1 MHISGHRFSFII
13 TTLLL
18 CLWII
23 GGCTS
28 DASSTAHTDSTATES
43 GKISSKQ
50 TDTQSTEDFT
60 KDPMRTDSRVSV
72 SHSSEPSMTASGI
85 SASDESAPSQAE
97 SWTSMNPSGRMPLD
111 YATEFAVDYYDSFAL
126 ITIGGTDRYLLIPE
140 NVKAPADLDTD
151 IIPIRKPDA
160 IYLAA
165 SAGMDYFRVL
175 KALDNV
181 SMTSTQAVN
190 WSLPEVVQA
199 LDSEKMLYAGKYSA
213 PDYELLLREGIDL
226 AIESTMIY
234 HTPETKEKI
243 EKLGIPVLVDKSSY
257 EPHPLGRMEWI
268 KLYGLLLGKTD
279 EADAFYNEQLASLTA
294 VPELS
299 KMLSSTVPAA
309 REDST
314 SDSAR
319 NPDDSTSGTVQN
331 TVDSTFDTP
340 RNPET
345 STSGS
350 AQKPG
355 ASQDTPTVVYF
366 YITSSGYANVRN
378 PGDYISQMI
387 EMAGGSYAFAD
398 TAVPEDSA
406 RATMNMQMEAFLDR
420 ALVSDILI
428 YSTSIDG
435 EMHSAEELYKKAP
448 MLKQSRAA
456 SAGNIWITGKNMYQ
470 QSTAVAEM
478 MLELHAVITGH
489 ADEDELIF
497 LHKLK

>member
-1 MHISGHRFSFII
+1 MHISGHRLSLII
-13 TTLLL
+13 SALLL
-18 CLWII
+18 CMWII
-23 GGCTS
+23 GGCASNASSPARIESRVTSS
-28 DASSTAHTDSTATES
+28 DAVSSEQTDSQT
-43 GKISSKQ
+43 SSFEAA
-50 TDTQSTEDFT
+50 DSTI
-60 KDPMRTDSRVSV
+60 TDS
-72 SHSSEPSMTASGI
+72 HASSWAAMEPTGH
-85 SASDESAPSQAE
+85 
-97 SWTSMNPSGRMPLD
+97 MPLD
-111 YATEFAVDYYDSFAL
+111 YATEFSVDYYDDFAL
-126 ITIGGTDRYLLIPE
+126 ITIGGTDRYLLISE
-140 NVKAPADLDTD
+140 NTKAPADLETD
-151 IIPIRKPDA
+151 IIPIRKPDTV
-160 IYLAA
+160 YLAA

-175 KALDNV
+175 KALDTV
-181 SMTSTQAVN
+181 RMTSTQAVN

-279 EADAFYNEQLASLTA
+279 ETDAFYNEQLASLTA

-309 REDST
+309 REDSI
-314 SDSAR
+314 
-319 NPDDSTSGTVQN
+319 
-331 TVDSTFDTP
+331 
-340 RNPET
+340 
-345 STSGS
+345 SGS
-350 AQKPG
+350 AQDPV
-355 ASQDTPTVVYF
+355 ASQDSPTVAYF
-366 YITSSGYANVRN
+366 YITSSGYANVRR
-378 PGDYISQMI
+378 PGDYISKMI

-398 TAVPEDSA
+398 ASVSEDSA
-406 RATMNMQMEAFLDR
+406 KATMNMQMEAFLDR
-420 ALVSDILI
+420 ALLSDILI
-428 YSTSIDG
+428 YSTSIYS
-435 EMHSAEELYKKAP
+435 ELYSAEELYKKAP

-470 QSTAVAEM
+470 QTTAVAQM
-478 MLELHAVITGH
+478 MLELHSVITGN

>member
-1 MHISGHRFSFII
+1 MHISGYRFSLII

-18 CLWII
+18 CMWII
-23 GGCTS
+23 GGC
-28 DASSTAHTDSTATES
+28 ASNAASPAQ
-43 GKISSKQ
+43 I
-50 TDTQSTEDFT
+50 
-60 KDPMRTDSRVSV
+60 DSRVTS
-72 SHSSEPSMTASGI
+72 SDAASSEQTDSQSFSQDVADSAITDYHAS
-85 SASDESAPSQAE
+85 
-97 SWTSMNPSGRMPLD
+97 SWAAMEPTGHMPLD
-111 YATEFAVDYYDSFAL
+111 YATEFAVDYYDDLAL

-140 NVKAPADLDTD
+140 NAKAPADLDTD
-151 IIPIRKPDA
+151 IIPIRKPDT

-175 KALDNV
+175 KALDTV
-181 SMTSTQAVN
+181 RMTSTQAVN

-268 KLYGLLLGKTD
+268 KLYGLLLDKTD
-279 EADAFYNEQLASLTA
+279 EADAFYNEQLASLAA

-299 KMLSSTVPAA
+299 KMLSSQ
-309 REDST
+309 DS
-314 SDSAR
+314 
-319 NPDDSTSGTVQN
+319 
-331 TVDSTFDTP
+331 
-340 RNPET
+340 
-345 STSGS
+345 
-350 AQKPG
+350 
-355 ASQDTPTVVYF
+355 PTVAYF
-366 YITSSGYANVRN
+366 YITSSGYANVRS
-378 PGDYISQMI
+378 PGDYISKMI

-398 TAVPEDSA
+398 ASVSEDSA
-406 RATMNMQMEAFLDR
+406 KATMNMQMEAFLDR
-420 ALVSDILI
+420 ALLSDILI

-435 EMHSAEELYKKAP
+435 ELHSAEELYKKAP
-448 MLKQSRAA
+448 MLKQSKAA
-456 SAGNIWITGKNMYQ
+456 SAGNIWITDKNMYQ
-470 QSTAVAEM
+470 QTTAVAEM
-478 MLELHAVITGH
+478 MLELHSVITGN

>member
-1 MHISGHRFSFII
+1 MHISGHRLSLII
-13 TTLLL
+13 SALLL
-18 CLWII
+18 CMWII
-23 GGCTS
+23 GGCASNAASPAQIESRVTSS
-28 DASSTAHTDSTATES
+28 DAVSSEQTDSQT
-43 GKISSKQ
+43 SSFEAA
-50 TDTQSTEDFT
+50 DSTI
-60 KDPMRTDSRVSV
+60 TDS
-72 SHSSEPSMTASGI
+72 HASSWAAMEPTGHM
-85 SASDESAPSQAE
+85 Q
-97 SWTSMNPSGRMPLD
+97 LD
-111 YATEFAVDYYDSFAL
+111 YATEFSVDYYDDFAL
-126 ITIGGTDRYLLIPE
+126 ITIGGTDRYLLISE
-140 NVKAPADLDTD
+140 NAKAPADLDTD
-151 IIPIRKPDA
+151 IIPIRKPDTV
-160 IYLAA
+160 YLAA

-175 KALDNV
+175 KALDTV
-181 SMTSTQAVN
+181 RMTSTQAVN

-314 SDSAR
+314 S
-319 NPDDSTSGTVQN
+319 
-331 TVDSTFDTP
+331 
-340 RNPET
+340 
-345 STSGS
+345 GS
-350 AQKPG
+350 AQNPV
-355 ASQDTPTVVYF
+355 ASQDSPTVAYF
-366 YITSSGYANVRN
+366 YITSSGYANVRR
-378 PGDYISQMI
+378 PGDYISKMI

-398 TAVPEDSA
+398 ASVSEDSA
-406 RATMNMQMEAFLDR
+406 NATMNMQMEAFLDR
-420 ALVSDILI
+420 ALLSDILI

-448 MLKQSRAA
+448 MLKQSKAA

-470 QSTAVAEM
+470 QTTAVAQM
-478 MLELHAVITGH
+478 MLELHSVITGE
-489 ADEDELIF
+489 ADEAEMEF
-497 LHKLK
+497 LHRLN

>member
-1 MHISGHRFSFII
+1 MHISGHRLSFII

-23 GGCTS
+23 GGCAS
-28 DASSTAHTDSTATES
+28 NASSPAQTES
-43 GKISSKQ
+43 RVTSSEIA
-50 TDTQSTEDFT
+50 SPE
-60 KDPMRTDSRVSV
+60 RTDSQTSSFEAADSAVTD
-72 SHSSEPSMTASGI
+72 SHISSWATMEPTGHMS
-85 SASDESAPSQAE
+85 
-97 SWTSMNPSGRMPLD
+97 LD
-111 YATEFAVDYYDSFAL
+111 YATEFSVDYYDGFAL
-126 ITIGGTDRYLLIPE
+126 ITIGGTDRYLFIPE
-140 NVKAPADLDTD
+140 NVKTPADLDTD
-151 IIPIRKPDA
+151 IIPIRKPDT

-175 KALDNV
+175 KALDTV
-181 SMTSTQAVN
+181 RMTSTQAVN

-199 LDSEKMLYAGKYSA
+199 LDSETMLYAGKYSA

-299 KMLSSTVPAA
+299 KMLSSQ
-309 REDST
+309 DS
-314 SDSAR
+314 
-319 NPDDSTSGTVQN
+319 
-331 TVDSTFDTP
+331 
-340 RNPET
+340 
-345 STSGS
+345 
-350 AQKPG
+350 
-355 ASQDTPTVVYF
+355 PTVAYF
-366 YITSSGYANVRN
+366 YITSSGYANVRS
-378 PGDYISQMI
+378 PGDYISKMI

-398 TAVPEDSA
+398 ASVSEDSA
-406 RATMNMQMEAFLDR
+406 KATMNMQMEAFLDR

-448 MLKQSRAA
+448 MLKQSKAA
-456 SAGNIWITGKNMYQ
+456 SDGNIWITGKNMYQ

>member
-1 MHISGHRFSFII
+1 MHISGHRLSLII
-13 TTLLL
+13 SALLL
-18 CLWII
+18 CMWII
-23 GGCTS
+23 GGCASNASSPAQIESRVTSS
-28 DASSTAHTDSTATES
+28 DAVSSEQTDSQT
-43 GKISSKQ
+43 SSFEAA
-50 TDTQSTEDFT
+50 DSTI
-60 KDPMRTDSRVSV
+60 TDS
-72 SHSSEPSMTASGI
+72 HASSWAAMEPTGH
-85 SASDESAPSQAE
+85 
-97 SWTSMNPSGRMPLD
+97 MPLD
-111 YATEFAVDYYDSFAL
+111 YATEFSVDYYDDFAL
-126 ITIGGTDRYLLIPE
+126 ITIGGTDRYLLISE
-140 NVKAPADLDTD
+140 NTKAPADLDTD
-151 IIPIRKPDA
+151 IIPIRKPDTV
-160 IYLAA
+160 YLAA

-175 KALDNV
+175 KALDSV
-181 SMTSTQAVN
+181 RMTSTQAVN

-299 KMLSSTVPAA
+299 KMLSST
-309 REDST
+309 
-314 SDSAR
+314 
-319 NPDDSTSGTVQN
+319 
-331 TVDSTFDTP
+331 
-340 RNPET
+340 
-345 STSGS
+345 GS
-350 AQKPG
+350 AQNPV
-355 ASQDTPTVVYF
+355 ASQDSPTVSYF
-366 YITSSGYANVRN
+366 YITSSGYANVRR
-378 PGDYISQMI
+378 PGDYISKMI

-398 TAVPEDSA
+398 ASVSEDSA
-406 RATMNMQMEAFLDR
+406 KATMNMQMEAFLDR

-448 MLKQSRAA
+448 MLKQSKAA

-470 QSTAVAEM
+470 QTTAVAQM
-478 MLELHAVITGH
+478 MLELHSVITGE
-489 ADEDELIF
+489 ADEVEMEF
-497 LHKLK
+497 LHRLN

>member
-1 MHISGHRFSFII
+1 MHISGYRFSLII

-18 CLWII
+18 CMWII
-23 GGCTS
+23 GGCASNAASPAQIGSRVTSS
-28 DASSTAHTDSTATES
+28 DAASSEQTDSQTFSQDVADSAITDYHA
-43 GKISSKQ
+43 SSWAA
-50 TDTQSTEDFT
+50 
-60 KDPMRTDSRVSV
+60 M
-72 SHSSEPSMTASGI
+72 EPTGH
-85 SASDESAPSQAE
+85 
-97 SWTSMNPSGRMPLD
+97 MPLD
-111 YATEFAVDYYDSFAL
+111 YATEFAVDYYDDLAL

-140 NVKAPADLDTD
+140 NAKAPADLNTD
-151 IIPIRKPDA
+151 IIPIRKPDT

-175 KALDNV
+175 KALDTV
-181 SMTSTQAVN
+181 RMTSTQAVN

-268 KLYGLLLGKTD
+268 KLYGLLLDKTD
-279 EADAFYNEQLASLTA
+279 EADAFYNEQLASLAA

-299 KMLSSTVPAA
+299 KMLSSQ
-309 REDST
+309 DS
-314 SDSAR
+314 
-319 NPDDSTSGTVQN
+319 
-331 TVDSTFDTP
+331 
-340 RNPET
+340 
-345 STSGS
+345 
-350 AQKPG
+350 
-355 ASQDTPTVVYF
+355 PTVAYF
-366 YITSSGYANVRN
+366 YITSSGYANVRS
-378 PGDYISQMI
+378 PGDYISKMI

-398 TAVPEDSA
+398 ASVSEDSA
-406 RATMNMQMEAFLDR
+406 KATMNMQMEAFLDR
-420 ALVSDILI
+420 ALLSDILI

-435 EMHSAEELYKKAP
+435 ELHSAEELYKKAP
-448 MLKQSRAA
+448 MLKQSKAA
-456 SAGNIWITGKNMYQ
+456 SAGNIWITDKNMYQ
-470 QSTAVAEM
+470 QTTAVAEM
-478 MLELHAVITGH
+478 MLELHSVITGN

>member
-1 MHISGHRFSFII
+1 MHISGYRFSLII

-18 CLWII
+18 CMWII
-23 GGCTS
+23 GGCASNAASPAQIESRVTS
-28 DASSTAHTDSTATES
+28 SDVASSEQNDSQTFSQDMADSAITDYHA
-43 GKISSKQ
+43 SSWAA
-50 TDTQSTEDFT
+50 
-60 KDPMRTDSRVSV
+60 M
-72 SHSSEPSMTASGI
+72 EPTGH
-85 SASDESAPSQAE
+85 
-97 SWTSMNPSGRMPLD
+97 MPLD
-111 YATEFAVDYYDSFAL
+111 YATEFAVDYYDGSAL

-140 NVKAPADLDTD
+140 NAKAPADLDTD
-151 IIPIRKPDA
+151 IIPIRKPDT

-175 KALDNV
+175 KALDTV
-181 SMTSTQAVN
+181 RMTSTHAVN
-190 WSLPEVVQA
+190 WSLPEVVEA

-279 EADAFYNEQLASLTA
+279 DADAFYNEQLASLAA

-299 KMLSSTVPAA
+299 KMLSSTVPAT

-319 NPDDSTSGTVQN
+319 NPEDSTSGTVQN

-355 ASQDTPTVVYF
+355 ASLDSPTVAYF
-366 YITSSGYANVRN
+366 YITSSGYANIRC

-398 TAVPEDSA
+398 TAVPEYST

-448 MLKQSRAA
+448 MLKQSKAA
-456 SAGNIWITGKNMYQ
+456 SEGNIWITGKNMYQ

-478 MLELHAVITGH
+478 MLELHAVISGH

>member
-1 MHISGHRFSFII
+1 MHISGYRFSLII

-18 CLWII
+18 CMWII
-23 GGCTS
+23 GGCASNAASPAQIGSRVTSS
-28 DASSTAHTDSTATES
+28 DAASSEQTDSQTFSQDVADSAITDYHA
-43 GKISSKQ
+43 SSWAA
-50 TDTQSTEDFT
+50 
-60 KDPMRTDSRVSV
+60 M
-72 SHSSEPSMTASGI
+72 EPTGH
-85 SASDESAPSQAE
+85 
-97 SWTSMNPSGRMPLD
+97 MPLD
-111 YATEFAVDYYDSFAL
+111 YATEFAVDYYDDLAL

-140 NVKAPADLDTD
+140 NAKAPADLNTD
-151 IIPIRKPDA
+151 IIPIRKPDT

-175 KALDNV
+175 KALDTV
-181 SMTSTQAVN
+181 RMTSTHAVN

-268 KLYGLLLGKTD
+268 KLYGLLLDKTD
-279 EADAFYNEQLASLTA
+279 EADAFYNEQLASLAA

-299 KMLSSTVPAA
+299 KMLSSQ
-309 REDST
+309 DS
-314 SDSAR
+314 
-319 NPDDSTSGTVQN
+319 
-331 TVDSTFDTP
+331 
-340 RNPET
+340 
-345 STSGS
+345 
-350 AQKPG
+350 
-355 ASQDTPTVVYF
+355 PTVAYF
-366 YITSSGYANVRN
+366 YITSSGYANVRS
-378 PGDYISQMI
+378 PGDYISKMI

-398 TAVPEDSA
+398 ASVSEDSA
-406 RATMNMQMEAFLDR
+406 KATMNMQMEAFLDR
-420 ALVSDILI
+420 ALLSDILI

-435 EMHSAEELYKKAP
+435 ELHSAEELYKKAP
-448 MLKQSRAA
+448 MLKQSKAA
-456 SAGNIWITGKNMYQ
+456 SAGNIWITDKNMYQ
-470 QSTAVAEM
+470 QTTAVAEM
-478 MLELHAVITGH
+478 MLELHSVITGN

>member
-1 MHISGHRFSFII
+1 MLLSWAAMEPTGHMS
-13 TTLLL
+13 
-18 CLWII
+18 
-23 GGCTS
+23 
-28 DASSTAHTDSTATES
+28 
-43 GKISSKQ
+43 
-50 TDTQSTEDFT
+50 
-60 KDPMRTDSRVSV
+60 
-72 SHSSEPSMTASGI
+72 
-85 SASDESAPSQAE
+85 
-97 SWTSMNPSGRMPLD
+97 LD
-111 YATEFAVDYYDSFAL
+111 YATEFAVDYYDGLAL

-140 NVKAPADLDTD
+140 NAKAPADLDTD
-151 IIPIRKPDA
+151 IIPIRKPDT

-175 KALDNV
+175 KALDTV
-181 SMTSTQAVN
+181 RMTSTQAVN

-299 KMLSSTVPAA
+299 KMLSSTVPSA

-314 SDSAR
+314 SDTAQTSET
-319 NPDDSTSGTVQN
+319 STSGTIQN
-331 TVDSTFDTP
+331 GRFEFDTP

-350 AQKPG
+350 AQNPV
-355 ASQDTPTVVYF
+355 ASQDSPTVAYF
-366 YITSSGYANVRN
+366 YITSSGYANVRS
-378 PGDYISQMI
+378 PGDYISKMI

-398 TAVPEDSA
+398 TTVPEDSA
-406 RATMNMQMEAFLDR
+406 KATMNMQMEAFLDR

-470 QSTAVAEM
+470 QSTAVAQM
-478 MLELHAVITGH
+478 MLELHAVISGN

>member
-1 MHISGHRFSFII
+1 MHISGHRLSLII
-13 TTLLL
+13 SALLL
-18 CLWII
+18 CMWII
-23 GGCTS
+23 GGCASNASSPAQIESRVTSS
-28 DASSTAHTDSTATES
+28 DAVSSEQTDSQT
-43 GKISSKQ
+43 SSFEAA
-50 TDTQSTEDFT
+50 DSAI
-60 KDPMRTDSRVSV
+60 TDS
-72 SHSSEPSMTASGI
+72 HASSWAAMEPTGH
-85 SASDESAPSQAE
+85 
-97 SWTSMNPSGRMPLD
+97 MPLD
-111 YATEFAVDYYDSFAL
+111 YATEFSVDYYDDFAL
-126 ITIGGTDRYLLIPE
+126 ITIGDTDRYLLISE
-140 NVKAPADLDTD
+140 NTKAPADLDTD
-151 IIPIRKPDA
+151 IIPIRKPDTV
-160 IYLAA
+160 YLAA

-175 KALDNV
+175 KALDTV
-181 SMTSTQAVN
+181 RMTSTQALN

-213 PDYELLLREGIDL
+213 PDYELLLREGINL

-279 EADAFYNEQLASLTA
+279 EADAFYNEQISSLKA

-299 KMLSSTVPAA
+299 KMLSSALPASSEESVSDTTHVTNNSA
-309 REDST
+309 SDIPQSSEDST
-314 SDSAR
+314 SETAHNTDDLASDMSQNSGKLYDS
-319 NPDDSTSGTVQN
+319 
-331 TVDSTFDTP
+331 
-340 RNPET
+340 
-345 STSGS
+345 
-350 AQKPG
+350 
-355 ASQDTPTVVYF
+355 PTVSYF
-366 YITSSGYANVRN
+366 YITSSGYANVRR
-378 PGDYISQMI
+378 PGDYISKMI

-398 TAVPEDSA
+398 ASVSEDSA
-406 RATMNMQMEAFLDR
+406 KATMNMQMEAFLDR

-435 EMHSAEELYKKAP
+435 EMPSAEELYKKAP

-470 QSTAVAEM
+470 QTTAVAQM
-478 MLELHAVITGH
+478 MLEFHSVITGN

>member
-1 MHISGHRFSFII
+1 MHNSGYRFSLII

-18 CLWII
+18 CMWII
-23 GGCTS
+23 GGC
-28 DASSTAHTDSTATES
+28 ASNAASPAQ
-43 GKISSKQ
+43 I
-50 TDTQSTEDFT
+50 
-60 KDPMRTDSRVSV
+60 DSRVTS
-72 SHSSEPSMTASGI
+72 SDAASSEQTDFQTFSQDAADSAIADSHAS
-85 SASDESAPSQAE
+85 
-97 SWTSMNPSGRMPLD
+97 SWAAMEPTGHMPLD
-111 YATEFAVDYYDSFAL
+111 YATEFAVDYYDDLAL

-140 NVKAPADLDTD
+140 NAKAPADLDTD
-151 IIPIRKPDA
+151 IIPIRKPDT

-175 KALDNV
+175 KALDTV
-181 SMTSTQAVN
+181 RMTSTQAVN

-243 EKLGIPVLVDKSSY
+243 EKLGISVLVDKSSY

-268 KLYGLLLGKTD
+268 KLYGLLLDKTD
-279 EADAFYNEQLASLTA
+279 EADAFYNEQLASLEA

-299 KMLSSTVPAA
+299 KMLSSQ
-309 REDST
+309 DS
-314 SDSAR
+314 
-319 NPDDSTSGTVQN
+319 
-331 TVDSTFDTP
+331 
-340 RNPET
+340 
-345 STSGS
+345 
-350 AQKPG
+350 
-355 ASQDTPTVVYF
+355 PTVAYF
-366 YITSSGYANVRN
+366 YITSSGYANVRS
-378 PGDYISQMI
+378 PGDYISKMI

-398 TAVPEDSA
+398 ASVSEDSA
-406 RATMNMQMEAFLDR
+406 KATMNMQMEAFLDR

-435 EMHSAEELYKKAP
+435 EMHSAEELYKKVP
-448 MLKQSRAA
+448 MLKQSKAA
-456 SAGNIWITGKNMYQ
+456 SDGNIWITGKNMYQ

>member
-1 MHISGHRFSFII
+1 MHISGYRFSLII

-18 CLWII
+18 CIWII
-23 GGCTS
+23 GGCVS
-28 DASSTAHTDSTATES
+28 NAASPAQ
-43 GKISSKQ
+43 I
-50 TDTQSTEDFT
+50 
-60 KDPMRTDSRVSV
+60 DSRVTS
-72 SHSSEPSMTASGI
+72 SDAASSEQTDSQTFSQDVADSAITDYHAS
-85 SASDESAPSQAE
+85 
-97 SWTSMNPSGRMPLD
+97 SWAAMEPTGHMSLD
-111 YATEFAVDYYDSFAL
+111 YATEFAVDYYDGLAL

-140 NVKAPADLDTD
+140 NAKAPADLDTD
-151 IIPIRKPDA
+151 IIPIRKPDT

-175 KALDNV
+175 KALDTV
-181 SMTSTQAVN
+181 RMTSTQAVN
-190 WSLPEVVQA
+190 WSLPEVVEA

-226 AIESTMIY
+226 AIESTMVY

-268 KLYGLLLGKTD
+268 KLYGLLLDKTD
-279 EADAFYNEQLASLTA
+279 EADAFYNEQLASLEA

-299 KMLSSTVPAA
+299 KMLSSQ
-309 REDST
+309 DS
-314 SDSAR
+314 
-319 NPDDSTSGTVQN
+319 
-331 TVDSTFDTP
+331 
-340 RNPET
+340 
-345 STSGS
+345 
-350 AQKPG
+350 
-355 ASQDTPTVVYF
+355 PTVAYF
-366 YITSSGYANVRN
+366 YITSSGYANVRS
-378 PGDYISQMI
+378 PGDYISKMI

-398 TAVPEDSA
+398 ASVSEDSA
-406 RATMNMQMEAFLDR
+406 KATMNMQMEAFLDR

-435 EMHSAEELYKKAP
+435 EMHSAEELYKKVP
-448 MLKQSRAA
+448 MLKQSKAA
-456 SAGNIWITGKNMYQ
+456 SDGNIWITGKNMYQ

>member
-1 MHISGHRFSFII
+1 MHISGYRFSLII

-18 CLWII
+18 CMWII
-23 GGCTS
+23 GGCASNAASPAQIGSRVTSS
-28 DASSTAHTDSTATES
+28 DAASSEQTDSQTFSQDVADSAITDYHA
-43 GKISSKQ
+43 SSWAA
-50 TDTQSTEDFT
+50 
-60 KDPMRTDSRVSV
+60 M
-72 SHSSEPSMTASGI
+72 EPTGH
-85 SASDESAPSQAE
+85 
-97 SWTSMNPSGRMPLD
+97 MPLD
-111 YATEFAVDYYDSFAL
+111 YATEFAVDYYDDLAL

-140 NVKAPADLDTD
+140 NAKAPADLNTD
-151 IIPIRKPDA
+151 IIPIRKPDT

-175 KALDNV
+175 KALDTV
-181 SMTSTQAVN
+181 RMTSTQAVN

-243 EKLGIPVLVDKSSY
+243 EKLGSPVLVDKSSY

-268 KLYGLLLGKTD
+268 KLYGLLLDKTD
-279 EADAFYNEQLASLTA
+279 EADAFYNEQLTSLAA

-299 KMLSSTVPAA
+299 KMLSSAVPAA

-314 SDSAR
+314 SDSAQTPE
-319 NPDDSTSGTVQN
+319 NTTSDSTQ
-331 TVDSTFDTP
+331 TP
-340 RNPET
+340 ENAT
-345 STSGS
+345 
-350 AQKPG
+350 PG
-355 ASQDTPTVVYF
+355 AAQNPGTSQDSPTVAYF
-366 YITSSGYANVRN
+366 YITSSGYANVRS
-378 PGDYISQMI
+378 PGDYISKMI

-398 TAVPEDSA
+398 ASVSEDSA
-406 RATMNMQMEAFLDR
+406 KATMNMQMEAFLDR
-420 ALVSDILI
+420 ALLSDILI

-435 EMHSAEELYKKAP
+435 ELHSAEELYKKAP
-448 MLKQSRAA
+448 MLKQSKAA
-456 SAGNIWITGKNMYQ
+456 SAGNIWITDKNMYQ
-470 QSTAVAEM
+470 QTTAVAEM
-478 MLELHAVITGH
+478 MLELHSVITGN

>member
-1 MHISGHRFSFII
+1 MHISGYRFSLII

-18 CLWII
+18 CMWII
-23 GGCTS
+23 GGC
-28 DASSTAHTDSTATES
+28 ASNAASPAQ
-43 GKISSKQ
+43 I
-50 TDTQSTEDFT
+50 
-60 KDPMRTDSRVSV
+60 DSRVTS
-72 SHSSEPSMTASGI
+72 SDAASSEQTDSQTFSQDVADSAITDYHAS
-85 SASDESAPSQAE
+85 
-97 SWTSMNPSGRMPLD
+97 SWAAMEPTGHMPLD
-111 YATEFAVDYYDSFAL
+111 YATEFAVDYYDDLAL

-140 NVKAPADLDTD
+140 NAKAPADLDTD
-151 IIPIRKPDA
+151 IIPIRKPDT

-175 KALDNV
+175 KALDTV
-181 SMTSTQAVN
+181 RMTSTQAVN

-268 KLYGLLLGKTD
+268 KLYGLLLDKTD
-279 EADAFYNEQLASLTA
+279 EADAFYNEQLASLEA

-314 SDSAR
+314 SDSAQTPE
-319 NPDDSTSGTVQN
+319 NTTSDSTQ
-331 TVDSTFDTP
+331 TP
-340 RNPET
+340 ENAT
-345 STSGS
+345 
-350 AQKPG
+350 PG
-355 ASQDTPTVVYF
+355 AAQNPGTSQDSPTVAYF
-366 YITSSGYANVRN
+366 YITSSGYANVRS
-378 PGDYISQMI
+378 PGDYISKMI

-398 TAVPEDSA
+398 ASVSEDSA
-406 RATMNMQMEAFLDR
+406 KATMNMQMEAFLDR

-448 MLKQSRAA
+448 MLKQSKAA
-456 SAGNIWITGKNMYQ
+456 SDGNIWITGKNMYQ

>member
-1 MHISGHRFSFII
+1 M
-13 TTLLL
+13 
-18 CLWII
+18 
-23 GGCTS
+23 
-28 DASSTAHTDSTATES
+28 
-43 GKISSKQ
+43 
-50 TDTQSTEDFT
+50 
-60 KDPMRTDSRVSV
+60 
-72 SHSSEPSMTASGI
+72 
-85 SASDESAPSQAE
+85 
-97 SWTSMNPSGRMPLD
+97 
-111 YATEFAVDYYDSFAL
+111 
-126 ITIGGTDRYLLIPE
+126 
-140 NVKAPADLDTD
+140 
-151 IIPIRKPDA
+151 
-160 IYLAA
+160 
-165 SAGMDYFRVL
+165 
-175 KALDNV
+175 
-181 SMTSTQAVN
+181 
-190 WSLPEVVQA
+190 
-199 LDSEKMLYAGKYSA
+199 
-213 PDYELLLREGIDL
+213 
-226 AIESTMIY
+226 
-234 HTPETKEKI
+234 
-243 EKLGIPVLVDKSSY
+243 DKSSY

-319 NPDDSTSGTVQN
+319 NPEDSTSGTVQN

-435 EMHSAEELYKKAP
+435 EMRSAEELYKKAP

-478 MLELHAVITGH
+478 MLELHAVISGH

>member
-1 MHISGHRFSFII
+1 MHISGHRLSLII
-13 TTLLL
+13 SALLL
-18 CLWII
+18 CMWII
-23 GGCTS
+23 GGCASNASSPAQIESRVTSS
-28 DASSTAHTDSTATES
+28 DAVSSEQTDS
-43 GKISSKQ
+43 Q
-50 TDTQSTEDFT
+50 TFSFEAADSTI
-60 KDPMRTDSRVSV
+60 TDS
-72 SHSSEPSMTASGI
+72 HASSWAAMEPTGH
-85 SASDESAPSQAE
+85 
-97 SWTSMNPSGRMPLD
+97 MPLD
-111 YATEFAVDYYDSFAL
+111 YATEFSVDYYDDFAL
-126 ITIGGTDRYLLIPE
+126 ITIGGTDRYLLISE
-140 NVKAPADLDTD
+140 NTKAPADLDTD
-151 IIPIRKPDA
+151 IIPIRKPDTV
-160 IYLAA
+160 YLAA

-175 KALDNV
+175 KALDTV
-181 SMTSTQAVN
+181 RMTSTQAVN

-299 KMLSSTVPAA
+299 KMLSST
-309 REDST
+309 
-314 SDSAR
+314 
-319 NPDDSTSGTVQN
+319 
-331 TVDSTFDTP
+331 
-340 RNPET
+340 
-345 STSGS
+345 GS
-350 AQKPG
+350 AQNPV
-355 ASQDTPTVVYF
+355 ASQDSPTVSYF
-366 YITSSGYANVRN
+366 YITSSGYANVRR
-378 PGDYISQMI
+378 PGDYISKMI

-398 TAVPEDSA
+398 ASVSEDSA
-406 RATMNMQMEAFLDR
+406 KATMNMQMEAFLDR

-470 QSTAVAEM
+470 QTTAVAEM
-478 MLELHAVITGH
+478 MLELHSVITGE
-489 ADEDELIF
+489 ADEAEMEF
-497 LHKLK
+497 LHRLN

>member
-1 MHISGHRFSFII
+1 MHISGYRFSLII

-18 CLWII
+18 CMWII
-23 GGCTS
+23 GGCASNAASPAQIGSRVTSS
-28 DASSTAHTDSTATES
+28 DAASSEQTDSQTFSQDVADSAITDYHA
-43 GKISSKQ
+43 SSWAA
-50 TDTQSTEDFT
+50 
-60 KDPMRTDSRVSV
+60 M
-72 SHSSEPSMTASGI
+72 EPTGH
-85 SASDESAPSQAE
+85 
-97 SWTSMNPSGRMPLD
+97 MPLD
-111 YATEFAVDYYDSFAL
+111 YATEFAVDYYDDLAL

-140 NVKAPADLDTD
+140 NAKAPADLNTD
-151 IIPIRKPDA
+151 IIPIRKPDT

-175 KALDNV
+175 KALDTV
-181 SMTSTQAVN
+181 RMTSTQAVN

-268 KLYGLLLGKTD
+268 KLYGLLLDKTD
-279 EADAFYNEQLASLTA
+279 EADAFYNEQLASLAA

-299 KMLSSTVPAA
+299 KMLSSQ
-309 REDST
+309 DS
-314 SDSAR
+314 
-319 NPDDSTSGTVQN
+319 
-331 TVDSTFDTP
+331 
-340 RNPET
+340 
-345 STSGS
+345 
-350 AQKPG
+350 
-355 ASQDTPTVVYF
+355 PTVAYF
-366 YITSSGYANVRN
+366 YITSSGYANVRR
-378 PGDYISQMI
+378 PGDYISKMI

-398 TAVPEDSA
+398 ASVSEDSA
-406 RATMNMQMEAFLDR
+406 KATMNMQMEAFLDR
-420 ALVSDILI
+420 ALLSDILI

-435 EMHSAEELYKKAP
+435 ELHSAEELYKKAP
-448 MLKQSRAA
+448 MLKQSKAA
-456 SAGNIWITGKNMYQ
+456 SAGNIWITDKNMYQ
-470 QSTAVAEM
+470 QTTAVAEM
-478 MLELHAVITGH
+478 MLELHSVITGN

>member
-1 MHISGHRFSFII
+1 MHISGHRLSLII
-13 TTLLL
+13 SALLL
-18 CLWII
+18 CMWII
-23 GGCTS
+23 GGCASNDSTITDS
-28 DASSTAHTDSTATES
+28 HASSWAA
-43 GKISSKQ
+43 I
-50 TDTQSTEDFT
+50 
-60 KDPMRTDSRVSV
+60 
-72 SHSSEPSMTASGI
+72 EPTGH
-85 SASDESAPSQAE
+85 
-97 SWTSMNPSGRMPLD
+97 MPLD
-111 YATEFAVDYYDSFAL
+111 YATEFSVDYYDDFAL
-126 ITIGGTDRYLLIPE
+126 ITIGGTDRYLLISE
-140 NVKAPADLDTD
+140 NAKAPADLDTD
-151 IIPIRKPDA
+151 IIPIRKPDTV
-160 IYLAA
+160 YLAA

-175 KALDNV
+175 KALDTV
-181 SMTSTQAVN
+181 RMTSTQAVN

-279 EADAFYNEQLASLTA
+279 EADTFYNEQLASLTA

-299 KMLSSTVPAA
+299 KMLSSTVPAT

-314 SDSAR
+314 SSTAQTSE
-319 NPDDSTSGTVQN
+319 NSTSDSTQ
-331 TVDSTFDTP
+331 TP
-340 RNPET
+340 ENA
-345 STSGS
+345 TSGS
-350 AQKPG
+350 PQTPG
-355 ASQDTPTVVYF
+355 TSHDSPTVAYF
-366 YITSSGYANVRN
+366 YITSSGYANVRS

-398 TAVPEDSA
+398 ASVSEDSA
-406 RATMNMQMEAFLDR
+406 KATMNMQMEAFLDR

-470 QSTAVAEM
+470 QTTAVAQM
-478 MLELHAVITGH
+478 MLELHSVITGE
-489 ADEDELIF
+489 ADEAEMEF
-497 LHKLK
+497 LHRLN

>member
-1 MHISGHRFSFII
+1 MHISGHRLSLII
-13 TTLLL
+13 SALLL
-18 CLWII
+18 CMWII
-23 GGCTS
+23 GGCASSASSPAQIESRVTSS
-28 DASSTAHTDSTATES
+28 DAVSSEQTVSQTSSFEAADSTITDSHA
-43 GKISSKQ
+43 SSWAA
-50 TDTQSTEDFT
+50 
-60 KDPMRTDSRVSV
+60 M
-72 SHSSEPSMTASGI
+72 EPTGH
-85 SASDESAPSQAE
+85 
-97 SWTSMNPSGRMPLD
+97 MPLD
-111 YATEFAVDYYDSFAL
+111 YATEFSVDYYDDFAL
-126 ITIGGTDRYLLIPE
+126 ITIGGTDRYLLISE
-140 NVKAPADLDTD
+140 NTKAPADLDTD
-151 IIPIRKPDA
+151 IIPIRKPDTV
-160 IYLAA
+160 YLAA

-175 KALDNV
+175 KALDSV
-181 SMTSTQAVN
+181 RMTSTQAVN

-314 SDSAR
+314 S
-319 NPDDSTSGTVQN
+319 
-331 TVDSTFDTP
+331 
-340 RNPET
+340 
-345 STSGS
+345 GS
-350 AQKPG
+350 AQNPV
-355 ASQDTPTVVYF
+355 ASQDSPTVAYF
-366 YITSSGYANVRN
+366 YITSSGYANVRR
-378 PGDYISQMI
+378 PGDYISKMI

-398 TAVPEDSA
+398 ASVSEDSTK
-406 RATMNMQMEAFLDR
+406 ATMNMQMEAFLDR

-448 MLKQSRAA
+448 MLKQSKAA

-470 QSTAVAEM
+470 QTTAVAQM
-478 MLELHAVITGH
+478 MLELHSVITGE
-489 ADEDELIF
+489 ADEVEMEF
-497 LHKLK
+497 LHRLN

>member
-1 MHISGHRFSFII
+1 MHISGHRLSFII

-23 GGCTS
+23 GGCAS
-28 DASSTAHTDSTATES
+28 NASSPAQTES
-43 GKISSKQ
+43 RVTSSEIA
-50 TDTQSTEDFT
+50 SPE
-60 KDPMRTDSRVSV
+60 RTDSQTSSFEAADSAVTDSHVS
-72 SHSSEPSMTASGI
+72 SWAAMEPTGH
-85 SASDESAPSQAE
+85 
-97 SWTSMNPSGRMPLD
+97 MPLD
-111 YATEFAVDYYDSFAL
+111 YATEFSVDYYDGFAL
-126 ITIGGTDRYLLIPE
+126 ITIGGTDRYLFIPE
-140 NVKAPADLDTD
+140 NVKTPADLDTD
-151 IIPIRKPDA
+151 IIPIRKPDT

-175 KALDNV
+175 KALDTV
-181 SMTSTQAVN
+181 RMTSTQAVN

-199 LDSEKMLYAGKYSA
+199 LESEKMLYAGKYSA

-299 KMLSSTVPAA
+299 KMLSSQ
-309 REDST
+309 DS
-314 SDSAR
+314 
-319 NPDDSTSGTVQN
+319 
-331 TVDSTFDTP
+331 
-340 RNPET
+340 
-345 STSGS
+345 
-350 AQKPG
+350 
-355 ASQDTPTVVYF
+355 PTVAYF
-366 YITSSGYANVRN
+366 YITSSGYANVRS
-378 PGDYISQMI
+378 PGDYISKMI

-398 TAVPEDSA
+398 ASVSEDSA
-406 RATMNMQMEAFLDR
+406 KATMNMQMEAFLDR

-448 MLKQSRAA
+448 MLKQSKAA
-456 SAGNIWITGKNMYQ
+456 SDGNIWITGKNMYQ

>member
-1 MHISGHRFSFII
+1 MHISGYRFSLII

-18 CLWII
+18 CIWII
-23 GGCTS
+23 GGCVS
-28 DASSTAHTDSTATES
+28 NAASPAQ
-43 GKISSKQ
+43 I
-50 TDTQSTEDFT
+50 
-60 KDPMRTDSRVSV
+60 DSRVTS
-72 SHSSEPSMTASGI
+72 SDAASSEQTDSQTFSQDVADSAITDYHAS
-85 SASDESAPSQAE
+85 
-97 SWTSMNPSGRMPLD
+97 SWAAMEPTGHMPLD
-111 YATEFAVDYYDSFAL
+111 YTTEFAVDYYDGLAL

-140 NVKAPADLDTD
+140 NAKAPADLDTD
-151 IIPIRKPDA
+151 IIPIRKPDT

-175 KALDNV
+175 KALDKV
-181 SMTSTQAVN
+181 RMTSTQAVN

-268 KLYGLLLGKTD
+268 KLYGLLLDKTD
-279 EADAFYNEQLASLTA
+279 EADAFYNEQLASLEA

-314 SDSAR
+314 SDSAQTPE
-319 NPDDSTSGTVQN
+319 NTTSDSTQ
-331 TVDSTFDTP
+331 TP
-340 RNPET
+340 ENAT
-345 STSGS
+345 
-350 AQKPG
+350 PG
-355 ASQDTPTVVYF
+355 AAQNPGTSQDSPTVAYF
-366 YITSSGYANVRN
+366 YITSSGYANVRS
-378 PGDYISQMI
+378 PGDYISKMI

-398 TAVPEDSA
+398 ASVSEDSA
-406 RATMNMQMEAFLDR
+406 KATMNMQMEAFLDR

-448 MLKQSRAA
+448 MLKQSKAA
-456 SAGNIWITGKNMYQ
+456 SDGNIWITGKNMYQ

>member
-1 MHISGHRFSFII
+1 
-13 TTLLL
+13 
-18 CLWII
+18 
-23 GGCTS
+23 
-28 DASSTAHTDSTATES
+28 
-43 GKISSKQ
+43 
-50 TDTQSTEDFT
+50 
-60 KDPMRTDSRVSV
+60 
-72 SHSSEPSMTASGI
+72 
-85 SASDESAPSQAE
+85 
-97 SWTSMNPSGRMPLD
+97 
-111 YATEFAVDYYDSFAL
+111 
-126 ITIGGTDRYLLIPE
+126 
-140 NVKAPADLDTD
+140 
-151 IIPIRKPDA
+151 
-160 IYLAA
+160 
-165 SAGMDYFRVL
+165 
-175 KALDNV
+175 
-181 SMTSTQAVN
+181 MTSTQAVN

-299 KMLSSTVPAA
+299 KMLSSTVPEA
-309 REDST
+309 REDSI
-314 SDSAR
+314 
-319 NPDDSTSGTVQN
+319 
-331 TVDSTFDTP
+331 
-340 RNPET
+340 
-345 STSGS
+345 SGS
-350 AQKPG
+350 AQNPV
-355 ASQDTPTVVYF
+355 ASQDSPTVAYF
-366 YITSSGYANVRN
+366 YITSSGYANVRR
-378 PGDYISQMI
+378 PGDYISKMI

-398 TAVPEDSA
+398 ASVSEDSA
-406 RATMNMQMEAFLDR
+406 KATMNMQMEAFLDR

-470 QSTAVAEM
+470 QTTAVAQM
-478 MLELHAVITGH
+478 MLELHSVITGN

>member
-1 MHISGHRFSFII
+1 MHISGHRLSFII

-23 GGCTS
+23 GGCASNASSPAQTESRVTSS
-28 DASSTAHTDSTATES
+28 DAASSEQTDSQTFSQDVADSAITDYHA
-43 GKISSKQ
+43 SSWAA
-50 TDTQSTEDFT
+50 
-60 KDPMRTDSRVSV
+60 M
-72 SHSSEPSMTASGI
+72 EPTGH
-85 SASDESAPSQAE
+85 
-97 SWTSMNPSGRMPLD
+97 MPLD
-111 YATEFAVDYYDSFAL
+111 YATEFAVDYYDDLAL

-140 NVKAPADLDTD
+140 NAKAPADLNTD
-151 IIPIRKPDA
+151 IIPIRKPDT

-175 KALDNV
+175 KALDTV
-181 SMTSTQAVN
+181 RMTSTQAVN

-268 KLYGLLLGKTD
+268 KLYGLLLDKTD
-279 EADAFYNEQLASLTA
+279 EADAFYNEQLASLAA

-299 KMLSSTVPAA
+299 KMLSSQ
-309 REDST
+309 DS
-314 SDSAR
+314 
-319 NPDDSTSGTVQN
+319 
-331 TVDSTFDTP
+331 
-340 RNPET
+340 
-345 STSGS
+345 
-350 AQKPG
+350 
-355 ASQDTPTVVYF
+355 PTVAYF
-366 YITSSGYANVRN
+366 YITSSGYANVRS
-378 PGDYISQMI
+378 PGDYISKMI

-398 TAVPEDSA
+398 ASVSEDSA
-406 RATMNMQMEAFLDR
+406 KATMNMQMEAFLDR
-420 ALVSDILI
+420 ALLSDILI

-435 EMHSAEELYKKAP
+435 ELHSAEELYKKAP
-448 MLKQSRAA
+448 MLKQSKAA
-456 SAGNIWITGKNMYQ
+456 SAGNIWITDKNMYQ
-470 QSTAVAEM
+470 QTTAVAEM
-478 MLELHAVITGH
+478 MLELHSVITGN

>member
-1 MHISGHRFSFII
+1 MRISGHRLSFII

-18 CLWII
+18 CLWIFA
-23 GGCTS
+23 GC
-28 DASSTAHTDSTATES
+28 ASGTTDSAL
-43 GKISSKQ
+43 
-50 TDTQSTEDFT
+50 
-60 KDPMRTDSRVSV
+60 TDSR
-72 SHSSEPSMTASGI
+72 ASAPGEEAPA
-85 SASDESAPSQAE
+85 STDSQATASDEEVPAFTDSQASAPGEEAPASTDPRTDGHDD
-97 SWTSMNPSGRMPLD
+97 SWAAMKPTGRMLLD
-111 YATEFAVDYYDSFAL
+111 YAVEFTVDYYDDLAL
-126 ITIGGTDRYLLIPE
+126 ITIGDTDRYLLIPE
-140 NVKAPADLDTD
+140 NAKAPADLDAD
-151 IIPIRKPDA
+151 IIPIRKPDT

-175 KALDNV
+175 KALDTV
-181 SMTSTQAVN
+181 RMTSTQAVN

-199 LDSEKMLYAGKYSA
+199 LDSETMLYAGKYSA

-243 EKLGIPVLVDKSSY
+243 EMLGIPVLVDKSSY

-279 EADAFYNEQLASLTA
+279 EADAFYNEQLASLAA

-314 SDSAR
+314 SDFVR
-319 NPDDSTSGTVQN
+319 NPEDSTYGTIQN
-331 TVDSTFDTP
+331 PVDSKFDTP

-350 AQKPG
+350 AQNPV
-355 ASQDTPTVVYF
+355 ASQDSPTVAYF
-366 YITSSGYANVRN
+366 YITSSGYANVRS
-378 PGDYISQMI
+378 PGDYISKMI

-398 TAVPEDSA
+398 TTVPEDSA
-406 RATMNMQMEAFLDR
+406 KATMNMQMEAFLDR
-420 ALVSDILI
+420 ALLSDILI

-435 EMHSAEELYKKAP
+435 EMNSAEDLYNKAP

-456 SAGNIWITGKNMYQ
+456 SNGNIWITGKNMYQ
-470 QSTAVAEM
+470 QSTAVAQM
-478 MLELHAVITGH
+478 MLELHAVISGN